1 MIGEVICNTQ
11 SRNSCRN
18 DTIALQVT
26 IETGDQLFGGTDSH
40 VSLLLRSSN
49 GIICQV
55 YKLDNNG
62 NDRER
67 NSIDEYTVCCSKQF
81 LDDDN
86 ELSMLGL
93 SQLTRS
99 GKYISFFSDD
109 WFIERIQVRANEKL
123 LFDYRFHDWT
133 LPARKLM
140 FGLTKVN
147 NMNYTRF

>member
-1 MIGEVICNTQ
+1 MINYFLVK
-11 SRNSCRN
+11 
-18 DTIALQVT
+18 
-26 IETGDQLFGGTDSH
+26 DSD
-40 VSLLLRSSN
+40 VSLLLRINN

-55 YKLDNNG
+55 YKLDNIV

-81 LDDDN
+81 WMMR
-86 ELSMLGL
+86 MLGL

-123 LFDYRFHDWT
+123 LFDYRFYDWT
-133 LPARKLM
+133 LPSRK
-140 FGLTKVN
+140 
-147 NMNYTRF
+147 